1 MYFQSMRYLTV
12 TLITAALTATAAA
25 DLTAGIPGDPAPKDT
40 AAAAAVDTAYIRTV
54 NDSARAARAEAYRNA
69 PRPFDPASHSQSDLF
84 RDDGATAPEIL
95 RYRALTS
102 VAIPF
107 SLSNSLNR
115 LLCYGNPAWPQAGY
129 PYAPITAQPP
139 FLPYSPRFFGAG
151 LLSGAETESFAIDP
165 QNGLPY
171 TPYPAAMTFPEF
183 HVFWENGAFSK
194 NTLNLRLSRPLSH
207 SLMLSAYSHSNYLNG
222 QRFNHERND
231 IMNFYKTFY
240 SDTSNIVN
248 NGYNPHVDENSMG
261 AALLRENADSSK
273 IHAAFSFTDLKNEY
287 ALNLPAKTPDR
298 LKWAALYRTMYRFD
312 ASITDKELRPLRVN
326 AKAALINEELRSK
339 ADTAIATGSGD
350 ALSFIADA
358 DAALPSGVGLAA
370 KSMVKHMKTFGDDE
384 YTFSEYRAEA
394 FYKREFKLRHTT
406 AAVNVS
412 AGAALFL
419 GFDTLY
425 TPAYDNGQLVSTNAE
440 ATTSHTAP
448 TSRAAVS
455 LFPDRP
461 SASLS
466 RRARLSLF
474 AELSPYAVYPD
485 YNPPRYRIPRFDIPY
500 NGVWAKSSVAA
511 GAEAQAQTDLVGIL
525 VGYRNQ
531 TNDDLYLLRSLWP
544 EGYPPYRQPR
554 NTVIIAPWTERIA
567 NFALLSRV
575 IITDTKPFVKASA
588 CLSHITHPGGME
600 HTFETEIGFDY
611 WSENEAFAFGSYQT
625 GSGYYYGWNEPIF
638 DLNVKVA
645 AHIKSFRLFYK
656 IDNVLNRKLSYV
668 PGYFSPGLTFRWG
681 LNWFLL

>member
-1 MYFQSMRYLTV
+1 MRYLTV
-12 TLITAALTATAAA
+12 TLIAAALTATAAA
-25 DLTAGIPGDPAPKDT
+25 DPAAGIRGGAAPNNAAAADTSADT
-40 AAAAAVDTAYIRTV
+40 AADTAAVRAAS
-54 NDSARAARAEAYRNA
+54 DSLRAARAAAYHNA
-69 PRPFDPASHSQSDLF
+69 PRPFDPASHPQPDLF
-84 RDDGATAPEIL
+84 RGDGASAPEML

-115 LLCYGNPAWPQAGY
+115 LLHYGNPAWPQAGY
-129 PYAPITAQPP
+129 PDAAITAQPP

-151 LLSGAETESFAIDP
+151 TLSGAEAESFAIDP
-165 QNGLPY
+165 QSGLSY
-171 TPYPAAMTFPEF
+171 TPYPAAMDFPELY
-183 HVFWENGAFSK
+183 VFWENGVFSQ
-194 NTLNLRLSRPLSH
+194 NTLNLRLSRPLSR
-207 SLMLSAYSHSNYLNG
+207 SLTLSAYSHSRFLNG

-240 SDTSNIVN
+240 SDTSNVVN
-248 NGYNPHVDENSMG
+248 KGYNPHVDEYSMG
-261 AALLRENADSSK
+261 AALLNVNADSSK
-273 IHAAFSFTDLKNEY
+273 LYTAFSYAELKNEY
-287 ALNLPAKTPDR
+287 ALNLRVKELDR
-298 LKWAALYRTMYRFD
+298 LRWAALYRTLYRFD

-339 ADTAIATGSGD
+339 TDTTIANGSGE
-350 ALSFIADA
+350 ALSFVADA
-358 DAALPSGVGLAA
+358 DAALPIGVGLAA
-370 KSMVKHMKTFGDDE
+370 KSMVKHMKSFHDDE
-384 YTFSEYRAEA
+384 YTFSEHRAEA
-394 FYKREFKLRHTT
+394 FYKREFKHPRATT
-406 AAVNVS
+406 SVSVS

-425 TPAYDNGQLVSTNAE
+425 TPAYNNGQLISTNAE
-440 ATTSHTAP
+440 AAAYHTAP
-448 TSRAAVS
+448 TGRAAVS
-455 LFPDRP
+455 LSPD
-461 SASLS
+461 

-485 YNPPRYRIPRFDIPY
+485 YDSTRYRVPRFDIPY

-511 GAEAQAQTDLVGIL
+511 GAEARAQTNLVGIL
-525 VGYRNQ
+525 IGYRNQ
-531 TNDDLYLLRSLWP
+531 TSDDLHLLRSLWP

-575 IITDTKPFVKASA
+575 VITDTKPFVKASA
-588 CLSHITHPGGME
+588 HLSHITHPADME

-611 WSENEAFAFGSYQT
+611 WSENEPFTFGRYIT
-625 GSGYYYGWNEPIF
+625 ADGYYYGWNEPIF
-638 DLNVKVA
+638 DLNVKVT
-645 AHIKSFRLFYK
+645 AHIKTFRLFYK